1 MDAKLGSRD
10 NTCLDYKEKWKKYQ
24 YLLVFFVFC
33 QRVAN
38 KVSRLSHILD
48 DRLNVTFFLRGLQRI
63 FRCCRELKAE
73 YYAQVSTNINKKC
86 SFIFFEHEH
95 CFNKI
100 LITIY
105 LMYFKSCVFQ
115 LRVYS
120 LSPSILSMLFLLD
133 PFFNVQ
139 MKY

>member
-1 MDAKLGSRD
+1 MHRSL
-10 NTCLDYKEKWKKYQ
+10 Q
-24 YLLVFFVFC
+24 
-33 QRVAN
+33 
-38 KVSRLSHILD
+38 IL
-48 DRLNVTFFLRGLQRI
+48 TKSG
-63 FRCCRELKAE
+63 
-73 YYAQVSTNINKKC
+73 
-86 SFIFFEHEH
+86 FIFFEHEH

>member
-1 MDAKLGSRD
+1 MHRSL
-10 NTCLDYKEKWKKYQ
+10 Q
-24 YLLVFFVFC
+24 
-33 QRVAN
+33 
-38 KVSRLSHILD
+38 ILTKSVV
-48 DRLNVTFFLRGLQRI
+48 LF
-63 FRCCRELKAE
+63 
-73 YYAQVSTNINKKC
+73 
-86 SFIFFEHEH
+86 FFEHEH